1 VNQQIMVSLLEV
13 ANSERR
19 KKSTWK
25 RKYVRRTTMKKKIV
39 GIKKSHDV
47 IIAKGLDMSKGLLL

>member
-1 VNQQIMVSLLEV
+1 MVSLLEV